1 LAHIVVQPVQGD
13 NPGVASFVANYG
25 CLAHIESVSSQESEP
40 GLVLLTVLIVAACC
54 KLHTTV
60 NTWYTLLTIL
70 HVILLRR
77 YICLGH
83 QSAESTEIDKKKTR
97 YWHEKEERSV
107 WYQIDWLFVV
117 LLFCSDLGRLGV

>member
-60 NTWYTLLTIL
+60 NTWYT
-70 HVILLRR
+70 
-77 YICLGH
+77 
-83 QSAESTEIDKKKTR
+83 
-97 YWHEKEERSV
+97 
-107 WYQIDWLFVV
+107 
-117 LLFCSDLGRLGV
+117 